1 MNIHCCLNLSMA
13 TLIQNMSDIT
23 SVSARWRVF
32 ARVEENIC
40 TGVELQ
46 TSGPGLS
53 GLTRTEN
60 LSAAVKNKSSGGLK
74 NISWQT
80 FPESSNVA
88 TVWAGPQLLQTFIH
102 ADWQMLFLSHVTI
115 KMWMCR
121 ALIPEV
127 LTGHAKITAN
137 REKCSHFFVTW
148 TSH

>member
-1 MNIHCCLNLSMA
+1 MA
-13 TLIQNMSDIT
+13 PLIQNMSDIT

-74 NISWQT
+74 NIS
-80 FPESSNVA
+80 
-88 TVWAGPQLLQTFIH
+88 LQHFKR
-102 ADWQMLFLSHVTI
+102 AQMLPQYEQGLTADIYS
-115 KMWMCR
+115 CR
-121 ALIPEV
+121 LVNVILKSCYNKNVNVSSTNP
-127 LTGHAKITAN
+127 
-137 REKCSHFFVTW
+137 
-148 TSH
+148 